1 MARESEKWLDE
12 FQKRGHKHVRGIL
25 SETTHPDEKKV
36 IKAKN
41 KWGFKTKIQNIELPK
56 YDVESLLVLNCGCS
70 CLDCRKN
77 FTAYWEEKAVTQEM
91 QISLEQEKI
100 ATKEILDEVGLL
112 EKDLMSQIKE
122 LKMTLEAERGRCR
135 RLEEEITTERKL
147 RMDDVYRR
155 ERQDEETKAVRI
167 EQRKTESHL
176 ISFQEE
182 VDVSRKDISALKR
195 ANESLST
202 TKERLLRQMQ
212 EYESML
218 ATLERSNGDLR
229 TKTYQLDIEN
239 AKLKGRNERLKSELE
254 KASEHL
260 KSFTTLKRTSL
271 ARSSLSAPHPQ
282 SQLLLQNASQSSL
295 SFSPIPLSSLQM
307 QLAPLRN
314 QTQPKRRDQN
324 FISRE
329 SSVFSS
335 QTLSSARR

>member
-1 MARESEKWLDE
+1 MARESEIWLEE
-12 FQKRGHKHVRGIL
+12 FEKMREKDVRVIL
-25 SETTHPDEKKV
+25 SDTPHTEQKT
-36 IKAKN
+36 KN
-41 KWGFKTKIQNIELPK
+41 KWGFKTKIQHIELPK
-56 YDVESLLVLNCGCS
+56 YDVESLLVLNCGCE
-70 CLDCRKN
+70 CLDCRKT

-112 EKDLMSQIKE
+112 EKDLLSQIKE
-122 LKMTLEAERGRCR
+122 LKMSLEAERGRCR
-135 RLEEEITTERKL
+135 RLEEDITTERKL

-167 EQRKTESHL
+167 EHRKTENHL

-182 VDVSRKDISALKR
+182 VDVSRKEISALKR

-202 TKERLLRQMQ
+202 TKERLLRQMH

-229 TKTYQLDIEN
+229 TKAYRLDIEN
-239 AKLKGRNERLKSELE
+239 AKLKGKNERLKLELE
-254 KASEHL
+254 KSSEHL
-260 KSFTTLKRTSL
+260 KSITTLKRTSL
-271 ARSSLSAPHPQ
+271 VRSSLTAPHPQ
-282 SQLLLQNASQSSL
+282 TQLLLQNASQSSVSL
-295 SFSPIPLSSLQM
+295 GGSDSLSSLQM

-314 QTQPKRRDQN
+314 QPQPKRRDQN

-329 SSVFSS
+329 SSVFST
-335 QTLSSARR
+335 QTHSSARR